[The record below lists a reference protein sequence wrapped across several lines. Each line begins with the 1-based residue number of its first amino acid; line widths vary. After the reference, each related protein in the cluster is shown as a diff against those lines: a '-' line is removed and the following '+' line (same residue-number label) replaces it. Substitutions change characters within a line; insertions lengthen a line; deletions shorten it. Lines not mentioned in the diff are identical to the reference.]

1 MSARNSLNL
10 RQFAKVGDSLDSNYN
25 FRPILVF
32 TDSYARRL
40 RFKVKWL
47 CTHGA
52 LFAAKQSV
60 AYVYIY
66 GTIANVLLGWRQPD
80 KAIGIVLSGAAK
92 QHLAK
97 SLAFLLAI
105 AWYF

>member
-40 RFKVKWL
+40 RFKVK
-47 CTHGA
+47 
-52 LFAAKQSV
+52 
-60 AYVYIY
+60 
-66 GTIANVLLGWRQPD
+66 
-80 KAIGIVLSGAAK
+80 
-92 QHLAK
+92 
-97 SLAFLLAI
+97 
-105 AWYF
+105 